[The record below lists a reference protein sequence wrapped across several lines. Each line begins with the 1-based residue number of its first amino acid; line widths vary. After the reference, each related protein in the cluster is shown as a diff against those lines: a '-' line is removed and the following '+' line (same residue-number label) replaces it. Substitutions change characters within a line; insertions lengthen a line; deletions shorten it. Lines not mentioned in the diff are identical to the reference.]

1 MIWFLLIATILV
13 SVFFLF
19 APLWT
24 DKEDRVSRTGLFGL
38 MALSFTAI
46 AGLYFFKGSPELT
59 GKHADSLKAQYYYSE
74 GLLSQSV
81 AAYKDLMALYPDDE
95 KIKGEFEAVLRDL
108 SQISKE
114 DLQIIQTVAELK
126 LRLKETGSTDPKEWR
141 LLANSQMKLGQ
152 HDEALAS
159 YERLTQIAP
168 GNETYETEYA
178 RAINFIET
186 QKRAGDMAPEDRQA
200 MIENMVSGL
209 AARLRSSGGT
219 TEEWARLI
227 RSRRQLGQ
235 DALLAED
242 LEFLKK
248 QFENQPEIIKELLGE
263 SEERARDFGTPKWKQ
278 FYQSLLDWAAW
289 SGVTMNFPGP
299 HFPLRSVHAMRF
311 CCLLEDDQK
320 ALKKF
325 AKAGFDAYYEHQVN
339 LDDPDELVRLANSIG
354 LDGDAM
360 RRQSQQQSCKDHLRK
375 NTDEAIARG
384 AFGSPSIF
392 VPFGEGEKLYF
403 GNDQLPLVRWAIEQ
417 GRKTNAV

>member
-38 MALSFTAI
+38 MALSFIAI

-59 GKHADSLKAQYYYSE
+59 GKNADSLKAQYYYSE

-152 HDEALAS
+152 HGEALAS

-263 SEERARDFGTPKWKQ
+263 
-278 FYQSLLDWAAW
+278 
-289 SGVTMNFPGP
+289 
-299 HFPLRSVHAMRF
+299 
-311 CCLLEDDQK
+311 
-320 ALKKF
+320 
-325 AKAGFDAYYEHQVN
+325 
-339 LDDPDELVRLANSIG
+339 
-354 LDGDAM
+354 
-360 RRQSQQQSCKDHLRK
+360 
-375 NTDEAIARG
+375 
-384 AFGSPSIF
+384 
-392 VPFGEGEKLYF
+392 
-403 GNDQLPLVRWAIEQ
+403 
-417 GRKTNAV
+417 